1 MQEKYRACDNLE
13 LISSALFTV
22 LQEMGSEEKS
32 MVAIMLQPEDD
43 EVVDEKREELIEW
56 TANSLYAGA
65 VRLFLCVTLTLTHTN
80 QLDLIQ

>member
-1 MQEKYRACDNLE
+1 MQEKYRACDNPE
-13 LISSALFTV
+13 STRSALLTG

-65 VRLFLCVTLTLTHTN
+65 AGLFLCVTLTLTHIN
-80 QLDLIQ
+80 QLGLIQ